1 MQFKLKEDKILEF
14 LDLNFP
20 QQTFEKGRLLIGQN
34 KRQPLHVYYFGEKFL
49 ALSYD

>member
-20 QQTFEKGRLLIGQN
+20 QQTFEKGVSN
-34 KRQPLHVYYFGEKFL
+34 WAK
-49 ALSYD
+49 

>member
-20 QQTFEKGRLLIGQN
+20 QQTF
-34 KRQPLHVYYFGEKFL
+34 KRAKNFFPK
-49 ALSYD
+49 